1 MEPMRQGE
9 PDTPTRRL
17 PFRRKGKGLPLVLV
31 HGFLAGSVIWRE
43 QLHAF
48 SAAHDVI
55 CPDLAGFGDSSA
67 LTALDTI
74 EGHARA
80 VLGLM
85 DDLAISRFDLL
96 GHSMGGM
103 VVQEMVRLAPQ
114 RVRNLILY
122 GTGPQ
127 GVLPGRFETIAQSRE
142 RFLRDGVAETGARIA
157 ATWFLDG
164 KNAKGYERC
173 RSTSSRVR
181 MQTALASLTAW
192 EGWDGRA
199 ALTNFRA
206 RTLVL
211 WGSRDR
217 SYEWSQPELLWR
229 SIPGA
234 DLAVVPGAAHIVHM
248 EKPRLFNAIVAE
260 FLTTG
265 SIESN
270 CDTSNKPEL

>member
-1 MEPMRQGE
+1 MR
-9 PDTPTRRL
+9 TLSFKRN
-17 PFRRKGKGLPLVLV
+17 GKGPPLVLV
-31 HGFLAGSVIWRE
+31 HGFLGGSDMWRG
-43 QLHAF
+43 QLNAF
-48 SAAHDVI
+48 AVSYDVI
-55 CPDLAGFGDSSA
+55 CPDLAGFGASA
-67 LTALDTI
+67 AMIAPETI
-74 EGHARA
+74 EDH
-80 VLGLM
+80 
-85 DDLAISRFDLL
+85 AISVLDLLDRLEIASFDLL

-103 VVQEMVRLAPQ
+103 IVQEMTRMAPE
-114 RVRNLILY
+114 RVDRLILY

-164 KNAKGYERC
+164 KDAKGYEHC
-173 RSTSSRVR
+173 RSMSGRVGIE
-181 MQTALASLTAW
+181 TALASLTAW
-192 EGWDGRA
+192 ERWDGRA
-199 ALTNFRA
+199 ALTDFRA

-248 EKPRLFNAIVAE
+248 EKPHLFNAIVAE
-260 FLTTG
+260 FL
-265 SIESN
+265 ESSASERI
-270 CDTSNKPEL
+270 CDMSDKPDL